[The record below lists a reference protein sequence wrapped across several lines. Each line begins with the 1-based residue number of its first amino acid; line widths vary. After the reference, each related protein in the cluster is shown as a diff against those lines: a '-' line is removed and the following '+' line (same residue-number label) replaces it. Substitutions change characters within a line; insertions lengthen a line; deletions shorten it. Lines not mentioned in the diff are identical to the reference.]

1 MNLGWLQPVM
11 NPGLGKTHSSAI
23 SKSRI
28 ITVMPMSGMV
38 RAASGLFLNNAC
50 VGPSWMYLG
59 KLQYRL
65 AFRHRM
71 TSIVVITSVWVTL
84 MWVSALA
91 GASIQPKLSYA
102 MLLSVAISPWL
113 LKQWSLSSRSIQ
125 WVKIA
130 TALSICA
137 MALRLRQSVQ
147 SIRAVKSCWLLALL
161 GACRFW
167 SALVLEQP
175 RI

>member
-1 MNLGWLQPVM
+1 MSLGWLQPVM

-28 ITVMPMSGMV
+28 TTVMPMSGMV
-38 RAASGLFLNNAC
+38 RAASGPFLSSAC
-50 VGPSWMYLG
+50 VGPSWMCLG
-59 KLQYRL
+59 RQRLRL
-65 AFRHRM
+65 AFRHQM
-71 TSIVVITSVWVTL
+71 TSIVVITSVLVTL

-91 GASIQPKLSYA
+91 GDSILLKRFYA
-102 MLLSVAISPWL
+102 MPLSVVILPWS

-125 WVKIA
+125 WVKIV

-137 MALRLRQSVQ
+137 MALRLRQYAQ
-147 SIRAVKSCWLLALL
+147 LIRAVKSCWPLAPS
-161 GACRFW
+161 GACRSW
-167 SALVLEQP
+167 SALVLVQP